1 MFGIGT
7 NLVTCQAQPALGM
20 VYKVCEFKG
29 TPRIKISEE
38 PGKSTIAGAKCVI
51 RAIDNDNRPMYDIM
65 CLRDECDEIMANPTG
80 VTAVFD
86 RITKQ
91 AAINDPFAAGG
102 QFNHLE
108 LISTD
113 LFIRGELAFEQQTLQ

>member
-1 MFGIGT
+1 
-7 NLVTCQAQPALGM
+7 M

-51 RAIDNDNRPMYDIM
+51 RAIDNDNRPMYDIL
-65 CLRDECDEIMANPTG
+65 CLRTECDEIMANPTS
-80 VTAVFD
+80 VNAVYD
-86 RITKQ
+86 RVTKQ
-91 AAINDPFAAGG
+91 AAISDPFVQGG

-113 LFIRGELAFEQQTLQ
+113 LFIRGELAFEHQTLQ

>member
-1 MFGIGT
+1 
-7 NLVTCQAQPALGM
+7 M

-65 CLRDECDEIMANPTG
+65 CLRDECDEIMANPTR
-80 VTAVFD
+80 VPAVFD
-86 RITKQ
+86 RITKVT
-91 AAINDPFAAGG
+91 IDDPFAAGG

>member
-1 MFGIGT
+1 
-7 NLVTCQAQPALGM
+7 M

-65 CLRDECDEIMANPTG
+65 CLRTECDEIMANPTS
-80 VTAVFD
+80 VNAVYD
-86 RITKQ
+86 RVTKQ
-91 AAINDPFAAGG
+91 AAITDPFAQGG
-102 QFNHLE
+102 RHK
-108 LISTD
+108 IGMDHS
-113 LFIRGELAFEQQTLQ
+113 FILYKQYLYLGSYGQ